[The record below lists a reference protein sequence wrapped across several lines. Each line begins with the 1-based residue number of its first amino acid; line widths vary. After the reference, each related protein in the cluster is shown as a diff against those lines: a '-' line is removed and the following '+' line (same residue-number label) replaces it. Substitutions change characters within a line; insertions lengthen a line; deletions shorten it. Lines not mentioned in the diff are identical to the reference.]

1 MLARIRS
8 LWNGLWRRSNMER
21 DMDDELRLHLEE
33 RADALENS
41 GLPRQEA
48 VRRARLEFGAVE
60 NYKEQCREARG
71 LRWPGELMQD
81 LRYAVRMARK
91 SRGVTVV
98 AVLSLALGI
107 GANTAIFSILNSL
120 LLTSLPIR
128 DPGRLVHLQIWRQTS
143 RGAISYPL
151 YQRFRTNLGGK
162 LLEDVCATGT
172 PSAAS
177 AALPGA
183 DPIQI
188 VQVNVSANYFDMLG
202 VRMIRGQ
209 AFGPNQEQIGSAAAA
224 VISERFWTNRLGS
237 DPAVVGKT
245 LFINE
250 KPATI
255 IGIVGGNFSGVEIGN
270 AVDLWVNV
278 TSTDPKP
285 LALDGFNF
293 LQVFGRLSP
302 HASQGGTQAA
312 VQTVFETFRRE
323 QRAGEPDTA
332 RSRQLAQQERIAV
345 ESGTTGISRLRQR
358 FALPLRIIMG
368 VVALVL
374 LIACA
379 NITNLLLARAAAR
392 QREIATRLSLGAGT
406 GRLFRQF
413 LTESLLL
420 SFCGGL
426 LGLVVAAWTSSHL
439 FSLIPQGRLPVSL
452 DVHLSWRVL
461 LFTSAVSIGVG
472 SLFGII
478 PALRVSRSQ
487 VVSAMKLT
495 SASDFGGAHGR
506 IRPGKLLSVAQIA
519 LSTMLIF
526 SAGLFVRTLVN
537 LKNVDPGFRAE
548 HVVTFGLTM
557 PRSYSQKEKNDAQRL
572 ILERVNA
579 IPGVTGATVSWPG
592 PFNGGGFTGSFEIPG
607 VAIPEDT
614 RHDVVYLLTAPKFFS
629 IMGTPLLAGREFDSR
644 DSSNVSKADAL
655 TVNVSNVTVAIINES
670 LARMYFSGK
679 NAVGMKIQPFPRASE
694 PILAEIVGV
703 VRDIRH
709 AGLREPARPAIYLP
723 ITQMEPPWGRT
734 FEVRLGKDLTTA
746 SREMQQ
752 AVAGIDARLKLEDF
766 QTMDQQINAYLEKE
780 RLLATIASLFSGIA
794 LLLAAV
800 GLYGVMS
807 YAVARRT
814 NEIGLRMALGA
825 RRRQVLDM
833 IVADG
838 ASVAALGVA
847 IGIPAAIALS
857 RLLSSLLF
865 DVKAGDAGS
874 LVAPVVVMLCAA
886 LIAVLLP
893 AWRATRVDPMIA
905 LRYE

>member
-1 MLARIRS
+1 MFSRIRS
-8 LWNGLWRRSNMER
+8 LWNGLWRRSNLER
-21 DMDDELRLHLEE
+21 DMNDELRLHLDE
-33 RADALENS
+33 RTDALEHS
-41 GLPRQEA
+41 GLSRQEA
-48 VRRARLEFGAVE
+48 VRRARVEFGAVE

-71 LRWPGELMQD
+71 LRWPDELMQD

-91 SRGVTVV
+91 SRGVTIV

-120 LLTSLPIR
+120 LLSSLPIH
-128 DPGRLVHLQIWRQTS
+128 DPARLVHLQIWRQTS
-143 RGAISYPL
+143 RGSISYPL

-162 LLEDVCATGT
+162 LFEDICATGS

-177 AALPGA
+177 AAVPGA

-188 VQVNVSANYFDMLG
+188 VQANVSANYFDVLG

-209 AFGPNQEQIGSAAAA
+209 AFGPDQEKIGSTAAV
-224 VISERFWTNRLGS
+224 VISERFWANRLGS
-237 DPAVVGKT
+237 DPAIVGKT
-245 LFINE
+245 LLINE
-250 KPATI
+250 KPATVM
-255 IGIVGGNFSGVEIGN
+255 GIVGGKFSGVEIGN
-270 AVDLWVNV
+270 AVDVWVNV
-278 TSTDPKP
+278 TSTDPKT
-285 LALDGFNF
+285 LAMDGWNF
-293 LQVFGRLSP
+293 LQVFGRLAP
-302 HASQGGTQAA
+302 RANIGGTQAA

-323 QRAGEPDTA
+323 QRAGEPDNA
-332 RSRQLAQQERIAV
+332 RSRQLAQQERVAV
-345 ESGTTGISRLRQR
+345 ESGATGISRLRQR

-420 SFCGGL
+420 SVCGGL
-426 LGLVVAAWTSSHL
+426 LGLAVASWTSRHL
-439 FSLIPQGRLPVSL
+439 FGLIPQGSVPLAL
-452 DVHLSWRVL
+452 DVHLSLPVL
-461 LFTSAVSIGVG
+461 LFTSAVSIGAG
-472 SLFGII
+472 LLFGIL

-495 SASDFGGAHGR
+495 SASDFGGARGR
-506 IRPGKLLSVAQIA
+506 IRPGKFLSVAQIA
-519 LSTMLIF
+519 LSTMLVF
-526 SAGLFVRTLVN
+526 GAGLFVRTLVN

-548 HVVTFGLTM
+548 HVVTFGVNM
-557 PRSYSQKEKNDAQRL
+557 PRSYSQKQKDDAQRM
-572 ILERVNA
+572 ILERTNA
-579 IPGVTGATVSWPG
+579 LPGVTGATVSWPG
-592 PFNGGGFTGSFEIPG
+592 PFNGGGFTGSFAIPG
-607 VAIPEDT
+607 MAIPEDV
-614 RHDVVYLLTAPKFFS
+614 RHDVVYLLAAPKFFS
-629 IMGTPLLAGREFDSR
+629 TMGTPLLVGRDFDSR
-644 DSSNVSKADAL
+644 DSSNASTSDPIR
-655 TVNVSNVTVAIINES
+655 VNVSNVTVAIINES
-670 LARMYFSGK
+670 LAKTYFGGK
-679 NAVGMKIQPFPRASE
+679 NPIGMKIQPFPRSPE
-694 PILAEIVGV
+694 PVFAEIVGV

-709 AGLREPARPAIYLP
+709 SGLREPAGPAIYLP
-723 ITQMEPPWGRT
+723 ITEMEPPWGRT
-734 FEVRLGKDLTTA
+734 FEVRLGKDLTTS
-746 SREMQQ
+746 SREIQQ
-752 AVAGIDARLKLEDF
+752 AVAGIDPRLKLDDF
-766 QTMDQQINAYLEKE
+766 QTMDQRINAYLEKE

-825 RRRQVLDM
+825 QRRQVLDM
-833 IVADG
+833 ILADG

-847 IGIPAAIALS
+847 IGVPAAIALS
-857 RLLSSLLF
+857 RVLSSLLF
-865 DVKAGDAGS
+865 DVKAGDASS
-874 LVAPVVVMLCAA
+874 LIAPVIVMLCVVM
-886 LIAVLLP
+886 IAMLLP